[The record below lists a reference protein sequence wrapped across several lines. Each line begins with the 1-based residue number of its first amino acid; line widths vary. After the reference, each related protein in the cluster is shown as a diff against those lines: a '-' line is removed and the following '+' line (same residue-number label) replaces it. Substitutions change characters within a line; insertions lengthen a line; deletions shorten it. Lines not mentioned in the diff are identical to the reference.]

1 MAIKGARWVGRWA
14 GGRVRESRGRQVWVI
29 ERRVFGVMKS
39 IALDVDSER
48 AALAQLARFEE
59 DPAAYQTKKQAARR
73 KADADQKAASD
84 AVILTPE
91 LQKEF
96 IESAR
101 KEGLSE
107 EYVKHILG
115 NYLAHW
121 GVALAGRDLRGVSLL
136 ELKKMLKGWKSA
148 EHHRIVALKSFTSWL
163 REEGKLHRSNDP
175 TLDLQVPQA
184 QPEKSVRVKGYSMA
198 EVESVYAEVSSQLLR
213 DTLCLR
219 AKAAMHDTEI
229 ARVARG
235 EALLKEVDDPCGIK
249 GTVTF
254 LHKRGDDHVVS
265 LDAQAFAAALRLQ
278 ARKRP
283 LTRAPALVMLK
294 RAASRLREKCATP
307 EEREAIQ
314 VIEPGAIR
322 HSFSNWA
329 SDHGVLVRPT
339 KQGLPVEEVAAVM
352 GHRSTKTTR
361 TFYKRVL
368 VPPMIQLPLKL
379 VHPEDPP
386 IASRTAD
393 LNDSNEKS
401 VA

>member
-1 MAIKGARWVGRWA
+1 MTVEGARWVGRWA

-29 ERRVFGVMKS
+29 ERRVLGVMKS

-73 KADADQKAASD
+73 KADADQKAAAD
-84 AVILTPE
+84 AVTLTPE
-91 LQKEF
+91 LQGEF

-121 GVALAGRDLRGVSLL
+121 GVALAGRDLRGVTLL
-136 ELKKMLKGWKSA
+136 ELKKMLKGWKTA

-184 QPEKSVRVKGYSMA
+184 QPEKSVRTKGYTMA
-198 EVESVYAEVSSQLLR
+198 EVEAVYAEVSSQLLR

-235 EALLKEVDDPCGIK
+235 EALLKEVNDPCGIK

-254 LHKRGDDHVVS
+254 HHKRGDDHVVS
-265 LDAQAFAAALRLQ
+265 LDEQAFAAALRLQ

-283 LTRAPALVMLK
+283 LTRAPALLMLK
-294 RAASRLREKCATP
+294 RAASRLREKFETP
-307 EEREAIQ
+307 EEKEKIR
-314 VIEPGAIR
+314 VIEPGEIR

-329 SDHGVLVRPT
+329 SEYGVLVRPT

>member
-1 MAIKGARWVGRWA
+1 MLTL
-14 GGRVRESRGRQVWVI
+14 
-29 ERRVFGVMKS
+29 GV
-39 IALDVDSER
+39 ASER
-48 AALAQLARFEE
+48 EALAELALFER
-59 DPAAYQTKKQAARR
+59 DPAAYQTKKEAARR
-73 KADADQKAASD
+73 KAEADQQTAGDVVA
-84 AVILTPE
+84 LTPE
-91 LQKEF
+91 LQGEF

-121 GVALAGRDLRGVSLL
+121 GVALAGRDLRGVTLL
-136 ELKKMLKGWKSA
+136 ELKKMLKGWKTA

-184 QPEKSVRVKGYSMA
+184 QPEKSVRTKGYTMA
-198 EVESVYAEVSSQLLR
+198 EVEAVYAEVSSQLLR

-235 EALLKEVDDPCGIK
+235 EALLKEVNDPCGIK

-254 LHKRGDDHVVS
+254 HHKRGDDHVVS
-265 LDAQAFAAALRLQ
+265 LDEQAFAAALRLQ

-283 LTRAPALVMLK
+283 LTRAPALLMLK
-294 RAASRLREKCATP
+294 RAASRLREKFETP
-307 EEREAIQ
+307 EEKEKIR
-314 VIEPGAIR
+314 VIEPGEIR

-329 SDHGVLVRPT
+329 SEYGVLVRPT

>member
-1 MAIKGARWVGRWA
+1 M
-14 GGRVRESRGRQVWVI
+14 WVI

>member
-1 MAIKGARWVGRWA
+1 M
-14 GGRVRESRGRQVWVI
+14 WVI
-29 ERRVFGVMKS
+29 ERRVLGGRRVLTLGV
-39 IALDVDSER
+39 ASER
-48 AALAQLARFEE
+48 EALAELALFER
-59 DPAAYQTKKQAARR
+59 DPGTYRTRKQATQDATELAE
-73 KADADQKAASD
+73 KAAADA
-84 AVILTPE
+84 VMLTPE
-91 LQKEF
+91 LHREF
-96 IESAR
+96 IEDAR
-101 KEGLSE
+101 KEGLSKD
-107 EYVKHILG
+107 YVEHVLG

-121 GVALAGRDLRGVSLL
+121 GVALAGRDLRGVTLL
-136 ELKKMLKGWKSA
+136 ELKKLLKGWKSA

-175 TLDLQVPQA
+175 TLDLAVPQA
-184 QPEKSVRVKGYSMA
+184 KPEKSVRTKGYSMA
-198 EVESVYAEVSSQLLR
+198 EVEAVYAEISSQLLR

-219 AKAAMHDTEI
+219 AKASMHDTEI

-235 EALLKEVDDPCGIK
+235 EALLKEVNDPCGIK

-254 LHKRGDDHVVS
+254 HHKRGDDHVVS

-278 ARKRP
+278 ARKKP
-283 LTRAPALVMLK
+283 LTRAPALLMLK
-294 RAASRLREKCATP
+294 RAAKRLREKCETP
-307 EEREAIQ
+307 EETEKIR
-314 VIEPGAIR
+314 VIEPGEIR

-329 SDHGVLVRPT
+329 SEYGVLVRPT

-368 VPPMIQLPLKL
+368 VPPMIQLPLEL
-379 VHPEDPP
+379 AHPEDPP

>member
-1 MAIKGARWVGRWA
+1 M
-14 GGRVRESRGRQVWVI
+14 WVI
-29 ERRVFGVMKS
+29 ERRVSGAVKA
-39 IALDVDSER
+39 IALDALTEEDALAELVLFDRDPASYRTKKQTVLLAAEQAER
-48 AALAQLARFEE
+48 AA
-59 DPAAYQTKKQAARR
+59 
-73 KADADQKAASD
+73 ADA
-84 AVILTPE
+84 VVLTPE
-91 LQKEF
+91 LHKEF
-96 IESAR
+96 IEHAR
-101 KEGLSE
+101 KEGLNK
-107 EYVKHILG
+107 EYVEHILG
-115 NYLAHW
+115 NYLSHW
-121 GVALAGRDLRGVSLL
+121 GVALNGRDMREVTLL
-136 ELKKMLKGWKSA
+136 ELRKMLKGWKTA
-148 EHHRIVALKSFTSWL
+148 EHHRIVALKSFASWL

-175 TLDLQVPQA
+175 TLDLLVPQA
-184 QPEKSVRVKGYSMA
+184 KPEKSVRVKGYAMS
-198 EVESVYAEVSSQLLR
+198 EVEAVYAEVPSQLLR

-219 AKAAMHDTEI
+219 AKASMHDTEI

-235 EALLKEVDDPCGIK
+235 EAVLREVDDPCGIK

-254 LHKRGDDHVVS
+254 FHKRGDDHVVS

-283 LTRAPALVMLK
+283 LTRAPALLMLK
-294 RAASRLREKCATP
+294 RAANRLREKCETP
-307 EEREAIQ
+307 EEREKIR
-314 VIEPGAIR
+314 VIAPGEIR

-329 SDHGVLVRPT
+329 SDYGVLVRPT

-368 VPPMIQLPLKL
+368 VPPMIQLPLNL
-379 VHPEDPP
+379 IHPEDPP

>member
-1 MAIKGARWVGRWA
+1 M
-14 GGRVRESRGRQVWVI
+14 WVI
-29 ERRVFGVMKS
+29 ERRVVGGRRVITLGV
-39 IALDVDSER
+39 ASER
-48 AALAQLARFEE
+48 EALAELALFER
-59 DPAAYQTKKQAARR
+59 DPSAYRTKKQVSESAAVLAGR
-73 KADADQKAASD
+73 AAAD

-91 LQKEF
+91 LHKEF
-96 IESAR
+96 IEHAR
-101 KEGLSE
+101 KEGLSK
-107 EYVKHILG
+107 EYIEHILG
-115 NYLAHW
+115 AYLSHW
-121 GVALAGRDLRGVSLL
+121 GVALKGRDLREVTLL
-136 ELKKMLKGWKSA
+136 ELRKLLKGWKTA

-198 EVESVYAEVSSQLLR
+198 AVEAVYAEVPSQLLR

-294 RAASRLREKCATP
+294 RAANRLREKCATP
-307 EEREAIQ
+307 EEREEIQ